1 MSLGSKQY
9 EINYFYTHLN
19 AFINTHKATNTET
32 KNHKERVMKI
42 FMQLQNDYFD
52 LCKKNYNSKNVKKE
66 EKKGVTISSLK

>member
-1 MSLGSKQY
+1 MSLGSKY
-9 EINYFYTHLN
+9 DGINDFYMLLN